1 MAVNDLSLG
10 IDFDRLLIFAWPL
23 LLLLATTSVSTARTL
38 TWTGNGTFFSRWS
51 DPGNWNPSGPPVN
64 GDTLVFPAGF
74 TPSNDINNL
83 QVHSIQ
89 FTGNGSTY
97 LSGNPVTVESD
108 ITAASNNGEARVD
121 FDITFSGGGGT
132 FYTLG
137 SSFLNIEDNVF
148 LGNNLALNL
157 YALTTNILVQGSI
170 QGAADLVKL
179 GSGDAYLKGTLV
191 NTYTGGTYVR
201 GGTLHLAKSA
211 NVVAISSK
219 LSVGESTTVP
229 GSVADESPGQYPS
242 VMDVTVGPY
251 GLWVLNGQT
260 AVTNLSLIN
269 ATGIG
274 GGNISGT
281 GILTLDCDV
290 NLSGPLDSDISCTL
304 YLGNQTRAF
313 NVQGMLAVSSIIGT
327 GTSGIVKNGSGEL
340 ILTSPNDY
348 AGPTLVHSGILA
360 VHNALALGASSGA
373 NAGTTVNPNAVIQID
388 SVTTAEPFTFNYSY
402 VYFSGSNT
410 LNGTITLNGACRM
423 TAEFPNSAKQVLQ
436 INSVVSGTGGLAID
450 GGIVRLAGP
459 NPNTFTDGVQVGIGA
474 YFEQDYPATLELAK
488 ANNVL
493 AVPGLLDVESSPLNG
508 VAPAIVRNFQ
518 DNGVAD
524 VRLGHAAQWL
534 LNGHVAAPAS
544 LTFDG
549 DGLINSQG
557 GQLQM
562 TSPPGTSQI
571 YVSARP
577 SLGDYTAQILGTLL
591 LAAPTDEFYAESG
604 PTLQISALITGPGN
618 LSKTGPGALTIAGTD
633 FNNYTGD
640 TFVNQG
646 TLLLNKPLAAT
657 AIPGAVEVGAVDGS
671 SAGTLRNLNS
681 YQIVGNIYVHS
692 LGFYDLNDQ
701 VENTDYLTMDGNAVV
716 QTGGGY
722 LSLKTGAGITVNPGV
737 NTTAVINGQMFLD
750 SGGHVITIGS
760 GSSLLGVQDLVINA
774 AIGENS
780 PPASIQKEGP
790 GQMRLTGNSSYT
802 GPTFINHGKV
812 FPTGPGAL
820 GATNGLGYTSVN
832 NDATLVLDGGVII
845 PGETLLLNS
854 SAPAALE
861 SRSGSN
867 TWAGPI
873 NITGDSRIAVTN
885 SLNAYGIINGSG
897 NLIKVGPGTL
907 TLDGS
912 AYSANGYFGDTF
924 VNEGTLAMKKSQ
936 LDTISIPHN
945 VTVGT
950 GLGGP
955 LAMLLNLNEDA
966 LGGRVTVN
974 DGGVWNLNGWSQ
986 YFQNTAFLGG
996 PTLTLN
1002 GATTVKT
1009 GGIGFFN
1016 DGSIVVNAGNNTT
1029 ATVSAE
1035 LDFFY
1040 ADNLHI
1046 TVSDGGNQTGKPECV
1061 ISGPIGQFIPP
1072 SNVIKDGAGTLRL
1085 TGTNTYTGTNFVTAG
1100 ALWIDGVQPQSS
1112 VLLTGGTLGGYGTA
1126 GNIFL
1131 NGSSSIVSP
1140 GESPGILTCSNINA
1154 GGTGS
1159 GTFRA
1164 ELNGTTPG
1172 SGYDQ
1177 LNARGTVSLNGIW
1190 LNASLDYASSASD
1203 QFTIINNDGSGAVT
1217 GTFIGLPQGK
1227 KLYIGQEL
1235 FQISYT
1241 GGSGNDVVL
1250 SRLVTP
1256 PPPTL
1261 TIESVPPASVRLL
1274 WATNDPPFNLQASTD
1289 LPGTNWGAALPLP
1302 TVIGNTNSVIN
1313 PATNTQ
1319 KFYRLAN
1326 P

>member
-1 MAVNDLSLG
+1 MKSNNLFLRTNLNHMSGFVCAV
-10 IDFDRLLIFAWPL
+10 
-23 LLLLATTSVSTARTL
+23 LLLLATASVSTARTL
-38 TWTGNGTFFSRWS
+38 TWTGSGASLSTHWS
-51 DPGNWNPSGPPVN
+51 DPGNWNPSGPPAT

-74 TPSNDINNL
+74 TPYNDMVNL

-97 LSGNPVTVESD
+97 LSGNPITVESD
-108 ITAASNNGEARVD
+108 ITAANNNGEARVS
-121 FDITFSGGGGT
+121 FDITFSSGGGT
-132 FYTLG
+132 FYCLG
-137 SSFLNIEDNVF
+137 SSFLNIEDNVI

-157 YALTTNILVQGSI
+157 YAQGANILVQGSI

-179 GSGDAYLKGTLV
+179 GPGDAYLQGTLA

-201 GGTLHLAKSA
+201 GGKLHLAKSA
-211 NVVAISSK
+211 NVVAISPK
-219 LSVGESTTVP
+219 LSVGENTTVP
-229 GSVADESPGQYPS
+229 GSVADENPGQYPPL
-242 VMDVTVGPY
+242 MDVTVGPY

-274 GGNISGT
+274 GGNISGS

-290 NLSGPLDSDISCTL
+290 NLSGPIDSDISCTL

-313 NVQGMLAVSSIIGT
+313 NVQGALAVSSIVGIGT
-327 GTSGIVKNGSGEL
+327 AGITKNGSGQL
-340 ILTSPNDY
+340 VLTSPNDY
-348 AGPTLVHSGILA
+348 AGPTLVHDGILA
-360 VHNALALGASSGA
+360 VDNAFALGASLGA
-373 NAGTTVNPNAVIQID
+373 NAGTTVDPNAVIQFD
-388 SVTTAEPFTFNYSY
+388 SVTTAEPFAFNYSY

-410 LNGTITLNGACRM
+410 LNGTITLNGGCGM
-423 TAEFPNSAKQVLQ
+423 NAEFPNSSKQVLQ
-436 INSVVSGTGGLAID
+436 INSVISGTGGLAID

-474 YFEQDYPATLELAK
+474 YFEQDYPATLDLAK
-488 ANNVL
+488 PNNVL

-508 VAPAIVRNFQ
+508 VAPAIVRNFE

-524 VRLGHAAQWL
+524 VRLGHGAQWL

-549 DGLINSQG
+549 DGLINTQG

-571 YVSARP
+571 HVATRP
-577 SLGDYTAQILGTLL
+577 ALGNYTAQILGTLAML
-591 LAAPTDEFYAESG
+591 APTDEFYVESG
-604 PTLQISALITGPGN
+604 PTLQVSALITGPGN
-618 LSKTGPGALTIAGTD
+618 LSKTGPGVLTIAGTD
-633 FNNYTGD
+633 FNNYAGE

-646 TLLLNKPLAAT
+646 TLQLNKPLAAT

-681 YQIVGNIYVHS
+681 YQIVGGIYIHS
-692 LGFYDLNDQ
+692 QGLYDVNGQ
-701 VENTDYLTMDGNAVV
+701 VENTDYLSLDGNAVV
-716 QTGGGY
+716 QTGTGY
-722 LSLKTGAGITVNPGV
+722 LSMKTGAGITVNPGV
-737 NTTAVINGQMFLD
+737 NTTATINGNMFLD
-750 SGGHVITIGS
+750 SGGHVITVGS

-790 GQMRLTGNSSYT
+790 GQMRLSGNSSYS

-820 GATNGLGYTSVN
+820 GATNSLGYTYVS
-832 NDATLVLDGGVII
+832 NDATLVLDGGVTI
-845 PGETLLLNS
+845 PGETLFLNS
-854 SAPAALE
+854 IAPAALE

-867 TWAGPI
+867 TWAGLMYL
-873 NITGDSRIAVTN
+873 TGDSRIAVTN
-885 SLNAYGIINGSG
+885 AMNAYCVINGNG

-907 TLDGS
+907 ILDGHG
-912 AYSANGYFGDTF
+912 ANGYSGDTF
-924 VNEGTLAMKKSQ
+924 VNEGTLAMKKDQ

-950 GLGGP
+950 GPGGP
-955 LAMLLNLNEDA
+955 PATLLNLNEGTIA
-966 LGGRVTVN
+966 GRVTVN
-974 DGGVWNLNGWSQ
+974 DGGIWNLNNWFGD
-986 YFQNTAFLGG
+986 FQSDAILGG
-996 PTLTLN
+996 PALTLN
-1002 GATTVKT
+1002 GSAAVQT
-1009 GGIGFFN
+1009 GGFSLLNG
-1016 DGSIVVNAGNNTT
+1016 GGIVVNAGNNTT
-1029 ATVSAE
+1029 ATVSSQIG
-1035 LDFFY
+1035 FFY
-1040 ADNLHI
+1040 ADTLHI
-1046 TVSDGGNQTGKPECV
+1046 TVSTGGNQAGKPECI
-1061 ISGPIGQFIPP
+1061 ISGAISQFVPP
-1072 SNVIKDGAGTLRL
+1072 SNLLKDGAGTLRL

-1126 GNIFL
+1126 GNIL
-1131 NGSSSIVSP
+1131 MNGGSAIVSP
-1140 GESPGILTCSNINA
+1140 GESPGILTCSNFNA
-1154 GGTGS
+1154 SS

-1164 ELNGTTPG
+1164 ELNGSTPG

-1177 LNARGTVSLNGIW
+1177 LNARGTVSLNGIS
-1190 LNASLDYASSASD
+1190 LNASLNYASAAAD
-1203 QFTIINNDGSGAVT
+1203 QFTIINNDGSDAVV
-1217 GTFIGLPQGK
+1217 GTFTGLPQGK
-1227 KLYIGQEL
+1227 KLYVGKEL

-1261 TIESVPPASVRLL
+1261 TIQSVPPASVRLL
-1274 WATNDPPFNLQASTD
+1274 WLTNEPPFSLQTGTNLS
-1289 LPGTNWGAALPLP
+1289 GTNWAAALPLP
-1302 TVIGNTNSVIN
+1302 TVIGSTNVVIN

-1319 KFYRLAN
+1319 RFYRLAV